1 MDIADDRGAPA
12 GEAEPKRVADKVPLR
27 VDWHDYLINTREPG
41 KAVAQNYVFRP
52 PRARATGFEYK
63 CTTAGVTSQKEF
75 FGIPWPRTAAGAVTD
90 GSVVWTAQAIS
101 TSSLRATVASDAWT
115 ADTGLT
121 LSDQSNTDLI
131 YTTYAAAGTNGER
144 YEVKHAIT
152 LSGSPAEVKEALILL
167 PVRN

>member
-1 MDIADDRGAPA
+1 MEDRGAPFA
-12 GEAEPKRVADKVPLR
+12 EVEAKRVADKVPLR

-52 PRARATGFEYK
+52 PRSRATGLEYK
-63 CTTAGVTSQKEF
+63 CTTAGVTSQA
-75 FGIPWPRTAAGAVTD
+75 PYDRLRWPTAAASTITD
-90 GSVVWTAQAIS
+90 GTVVWTAQAVS
-101 TSSLRATVASDAWT
+101 TSSLRATVSSDSWT

-152 LSGSPAEVKEALILL
+152 LSGSPAEIKEALILL
-167 PVRN
+167 PVKN